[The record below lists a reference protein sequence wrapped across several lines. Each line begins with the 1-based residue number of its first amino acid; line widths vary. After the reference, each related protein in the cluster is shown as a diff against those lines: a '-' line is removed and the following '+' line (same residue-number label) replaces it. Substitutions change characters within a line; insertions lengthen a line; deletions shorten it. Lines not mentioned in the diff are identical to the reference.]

1 MTCAHCGA
9 AATGRE
15 LYCPSCGRAFIPD
28 WTAMPN
34 AGTVPL
40 AAGATPE
47 SRNWAVAAHVTAVAG
62 ALMGGIAA
70 FVGPLV
76 VWLVRRDDP
85 FSAEHA
91 RQALNFNLSV
101 LVYLVV
107 GGIASIVVALLTLGL
122 ALIVL
127 LPAMAVAFL
136 AYFVVSVLGAVAA
149 SRGRSFRY
157 PFALPLVG

>member
-9 AATGRE
+9 AATGSE

-28 WTAMPN
+28 WTTMP
-34 AGTVPL
+34 AATAVPRP
-40 AAGATPE
+40 AGATAE

-62 ALMGGIAA
+62 AVMGGIAA

-76 VWLVRRDDP
+76 VWLIRRDDP
-85 FSAEHA
+85 FAAEHA

-101 LVYLVV
+101 LFYLVV
-107 GGIASIVVALLTLGL
+107 GGIASLVVAVLTLGL

-136 AYFVVSVLGAVAA
+136 GYFVVSILGAVAA

-157 PFALPLVG
+157 PFALRLVG